1 VKGLHGT
8 NWHCGEA
15 RSPQHRHGAATPTA
29 PTAPALLAPFS
40 TSLPLGLVKRLRVSA
55 RKLGLC
61 EREIATEAIE
71 RLPGKEGF

>member
-8 NWHCGEA
+8 RWRCGEA
-15 RSPQHRHGAATPTA
+15 RSPTQRGGAAR

-40 TSLPLGLVKRLRVSA
+40 TGLPLGLHERLRIAA
-55 RKLGLC
+55 RQLGLG

-71 RLPGKEGF
+71 RLLDEEGF